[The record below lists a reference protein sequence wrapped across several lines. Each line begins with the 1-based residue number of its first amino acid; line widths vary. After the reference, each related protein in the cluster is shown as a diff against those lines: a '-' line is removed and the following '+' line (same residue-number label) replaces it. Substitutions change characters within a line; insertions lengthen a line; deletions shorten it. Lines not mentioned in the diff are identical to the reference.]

1 MDEPE
6 RRQGP
11 QSPAGPPPSA
21 PEVPQSHSYG
31 GAVPPGGW
39 ERPVG
44 PPRPEPQ
51 EYMSRLATWGSRF
64 AAWLIDALVT
74 VLPFL
79 AAGVLTFLAT
89 RSSLLLA
96 VFTGLLTLTLALAV
110 AVVYAALLMA
120 RKGARNGQTWGKQA
134 MGIRV
139 IRVDGQPFDFTYAAL
154 REVVVKN
161 LAVGIASAM
170 LAGLP
175 FLADNL
181 WPLWDDENRAIHD
194 MAVDTRVIVAG

>member
-6 RRQGP
+6 RRRGP
-11 QSPAGPPPSA
+11 QSPAGPEA
-21 PEVPQSHSYG
+21 PAYG

-44 PPRPEPQ
+44 PPKHEPQ

-64 AAWLIDALVT
+64 AAWLIDALIMV
-74 VLPFL
+74 VPWLV
-79 AAGVLTFLAT
+79 AAGVTFLAT
-89 RSSLLLA
+89 RSSVLFA
-96 VFTGLLTLTLALAV
+96 VLTGLLTAALAFAV
-110 AVVYAALLMA
+110 SVVYASVLMA
-120 RKGARNGQTWGKQA
+120 RKDERNGQTWGKQA

-139 IRVDGQPFDFTYAAL
+139 IRVDGQPVDFFFAAL

-161 LAVGIASAM
+161 LAVGIASTM

-175 FLADNL
+175 WLANYL
-181 WPLWDDENRAIHD
+181 WPLWDDENRAVHD
-194 MAVDTRVIVAG
+194 MAVDTRVIVVHPG